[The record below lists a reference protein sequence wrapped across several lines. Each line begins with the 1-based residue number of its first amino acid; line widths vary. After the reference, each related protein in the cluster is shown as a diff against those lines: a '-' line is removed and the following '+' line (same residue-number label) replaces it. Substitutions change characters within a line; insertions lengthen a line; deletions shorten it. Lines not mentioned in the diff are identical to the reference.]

1 MAYEFLKKL
10 FTANEDGTTAP
21 MTFEQLEAAI
31 NADKEIKIVNLSEG
45 GYVDVKKFNAKTD
58 DLATAQKQMEEL
70 NKEIQAL
77 KDLDAEGLQQRLT
90 DLQARYDTDMQE
102 MQAKAA
108 ERERSYAEDTFLR
121 GYKFSSEPARREIA
135 RQLHEKNLQ
144 LENGVLLGAKD
155 YIDSLIADEAYA
167 GTFVVEEPKP
177 AEDTKKKPMFAG
189 GTGGGTKK
197 GAKTMSLSEKMR
209 FMAEHPDTDI
219 STLFKDE

>member
-10 FTANEDGTTAP
+10 FTVNEDGTPAS
-21 MTFEQLEAAI
+21 MTYDQLEAAI
-31 NADKEIKIVNLSEG
+31 DADKEIKLVNLSEG
-45 GYVDVKKFNAKTD
+45 GYVDAKKFNAKVE
-58 DLATAQKQMEEL
+58 DLTAAQKQMEGL
-70 NKEIQAL
+70 NKEIQSL
-77 KDLDAEGLQQRLT
+77 KDLDAEGLQKRLD
-90 DLQARYDTDMQE
+90 DLQKKYDTDMQE
-102 MQAKAA
+102 MQTRAA
-108 ERERSYAEDTFLR
+108 ERERSYAEDSFLR
-121 GYKFSSEPARREIA
+121 GYKFTSEPARREIA

-144 LENGVLLGAKD
+144 MENGVLLGAKV

-209 FMAEHPDTDI
+209 FISEHPDTDI
-219 STLFKDE
+219 NSLFKDD

>member
-121 GYKFSSEPARREIA
+121 GYKFTSEPARREIA

-144 LENGVLLGAKD
+144 MENGVLLGAKD

-209 FMAEHPDTDI
+209 FMTEHPDTDI

>member
-10 FTANEDGTTAP
+10 FTTNEDGTPAA
-21 MTFEQLEAAI
+21 MTYEQLEAAI
-31 NADKEIKIVNLSEG
+31 NADKTVKIVNLADG
-45 GYVDVKKFNAKTD
+45 GYVAQGKLDAKIE
-58 DLATAQKQMEEL
+58 DLATAQKQMEDL

-90 DLQARYDTDMQE
+90 DLQTKYDSDMQE
-102 MQAKAA
+102 MQNRAA
-108 ERERSYAEDTFLR
+108 ERERAYAEDTFLR
-121 GYKFSSEPARREIA
+121 GYKFTSEPARREIA

-144 LENGVLLGAKD
+144 MENGTLLGAKD

-177 AEDTKKKPMFAG
+177 AEETKKKPRFAE
-189 GTGGGTKK
+189 GTGGSTKK
-197 GAKTMSLSEKMR
+197 GAKAMSLTDKMR
-209 FMAEHPDTDI
+209 FISEHPDTDI

>member
-209 FMAEHPDTDI
+209 FISEHPDTDI
-219 STLFKDE
+219 NSLFKDD